1 MPHFD
6 IYIVRHLLK
15 NTKMEFYNTFK
26 TQFEVLP
33 RLTIIYSKIE
43 EEDYG
48 IYKNGFAIEW
58 LWFGV
63 FFNCA

>member
-1 MPHFD
+1 
-6 IYIVRHLLK
+6 
-15 NTKMEFYNTFK
+15 MEFYNTLK

-33 RLTIIYSKIE
+33 RLTIIYSKVE
-43 EEDYG
+43 EEDYA

>member
-1 MPHFD
+1 M
-6 IYIVRHLLK
+6 K
-15 NTKMEFYNTFK
+15 FYNTFK

-43 EEDYG
+43 EEDYA
-48 IYKNGFAIEW
+48 IYTNGFAIKW

-63 FFNCA
+63 FFSCD